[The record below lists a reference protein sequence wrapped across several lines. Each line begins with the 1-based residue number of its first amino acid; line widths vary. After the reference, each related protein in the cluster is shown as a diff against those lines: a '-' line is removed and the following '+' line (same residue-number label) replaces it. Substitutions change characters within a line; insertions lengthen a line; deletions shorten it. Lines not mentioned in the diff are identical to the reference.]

1 MSRIRRFRQLNPH
14 LFDDSDSDQ
23 NDENLSES
31 ESEDEENLVEDSSNT
46 KFGFDFKPIFEEHRP
61 RKGRPSRSGQ
71 NQNIETIPESVET
84 CPLKLLLFLYDDNIF
99 DEITKGTFQKAQ
111 KLCPEAK
118 VPTSLIIP
126 FRIKNMKFLIFFITS
141 KLIF

>member
-84 CPLKLLLFLYDDNIF
+84 CPLKLLLFLYDDNNI
-99 DEITKGTFQKAQ
+99 
-111 KLCPEAK
+111 
-118 VPTSLIIP
+118 
-126 FRIKNMKFLIFFITS
+126 
-141 KLIF
+141 

>member
-84 CPLKLLLFLYDDNIF
+84 YF
-99 DEITKGTFQKAQ
+99 
-111 KLCPEAK
+111 
-118 VPTSLIIP
+118 
-126 FRIKNMKFLIFFITS
+126 
-141 KLIF
+141 